1 MTGMGILGE
10 TAAILAAARRYVIHK
25 SVDGITVGLLFDD
38 SRYAEARSP
47 QGDVDAAIKEAF
59 ERAKSL
65 AVPAADRPHA

>member
-1 MTGMGILGE
+1 MGTPGE

-38 SRYAEARSP
+38 LRYAEALSP

-59 ERAKSL
+59 ERAKAL
-65 AVPAADRPHA
+65 DIPAPQAGAPHA